1 MSAMDSPSKRKV
13 EKPAGHEVDPE
24 VTNKLPKITDLLDKE
39 APIPAAFA
47 TTISEI
53 TTVQTGE
60 VFNTIPENSQIVIP
74 VLPECV
80 PLIAEVPDVV
90 TETRP
95 GTTKPATTNEEVKIS
110 QVLPGYAP
118 SYASD
123 YVPSEVNTN
132 SYNSFVNTISFNVSR
147 YPTLTEITD
156 SKNYSKKEDAKK
168 KDDKDAS
175 KQDKQYEKK
184 TFDYVPAEYL
194 TGQDTKVNRGKV
206 YQTSCTMVAPEVL
219 NSGRVLTTMS
229 VPSYSVNENGDKKD
243 ETTDT
248 EEDKSGE
255 HSDNKSVKDSTD
267 NCTEVSS
274 RQTTDRQTDDTVT
287 DKDSSK
293 ENMPQPAV
301 TQDNSS

>member
-13 EKPAGHEVDPE
+13 EQPSGDEVDPE

-47 TTISEI
+47 TTIPEI
-53 TTVQTGE
+53 TTVQTGQ

-90 TETRP
+90 TETKAD
-95 GTTKPATTNEEVKIS
+95 TAKPSTTNEEVKIS

-156 SKNYSKKEDAKK
+156 SKNYSKKEDANK
-168 KDDKDAS
+168 KDEKDVN
-175 KQDKQYEKK
+175 KEDKQYEKK

-243 ETTDT
+243 EGTDT
-248 EEDKSGE
+248 EEEKPVE
-255 HSDNKSVKDSTD
+255 AHNKDSTD
-267 NCTEVSS
+267 NCTEVSNG
-274 RQTTDRQTDDTVT
+274 T
-287 DKDSSK
+287 DKDSDSSK
-293 ENMPQPAV
+293 ENMPQPPPTTT
-301 TQDNSS
+301 TQDNTT

>member
-267 NCTEVSS
+267 TCTEVSS

>member
-90 TETRP
+90 TETKAD
-95 GTTKPATTNEEVKIS
+95 TAKPSTTNEEVKIS

-267 NCTEVSS
+267 TCTEVSS

>member
-301 TQDNSS
+301 TKDNSS